1 MLHLQQTVARLNREA
16 RVRAI
21 VITGEGPK
29 FFSAGADL
37 NTFAD
42 GNREVARVA
51 AARFGAA
58 FEALQNA
65 RPVVIA
71 AINGYAMGGG
81 LECALACDIR
91 IAEQH
96 AVMALPETAVGLLSC
111 GCGTQTL
118 PWLVGEGWAKRMILT
133 GERVDAATALRIGL
147 VEEVVEKGAAREAAL
162 AMAARVATLSPQAV
176 GFSKT
181 LIHQAR
187 HGVPRLHWN
196 ANVSSICSTGPI
208 SAKASTLSSKNA
220 RRAGRS
226 CRTPRPRTLRTLRT
240 PRGPT
245 MRKPNDERFTKR
257 RARIYARSA
266 RRSTGRSRTRD
277 SVSRGQPR
285 RNHHAEP
292 AGCAQCAVPRDD
304 SRARGTARALPP

>member
-1 MLHLQQTVARLNREA
+1 MIELDYAHEGAVAQLTLKRPPANAFTPDGLLQLQQTVERLNGET

-37 NTFAD
+37 NAFAD
-42 GNREVARVA
+42 GNREMARVA

-71 AINGYAMGGG
+71 AINGFAMGGG

-96 AVMALPETAVGLLSC
+96 AVMALPETAVGLLPC

-162 AMAARVATLSPQAV
+162 SMAARVATLSPQAV

-187 HGVPRLHWN
+187 NGVPRSAALAVERERFVDLFDGADQREGVN
-196 ANVSSICSTGPI
+196 AFLE
-208 SAKASTLSSKNA
+208 K
-220 RRAGRS
+220 
-226 CRTPRPRTLRTLRT
+226 RTPRWQIAQGEHTT
-240 PRGPT
+240 
-245 MRKPNDERFTKR
+245 
-257 RARIYARSA
+257 S
-266 RRSTGRSRTRD
+266 ST
-277 SVSRGQPR
+277 QAA
-285 RNHHAEP
+285 H
-292 AGCAQCAVPRDD
+292 
-304 SRARGTARALPP
+304 ARGETQR